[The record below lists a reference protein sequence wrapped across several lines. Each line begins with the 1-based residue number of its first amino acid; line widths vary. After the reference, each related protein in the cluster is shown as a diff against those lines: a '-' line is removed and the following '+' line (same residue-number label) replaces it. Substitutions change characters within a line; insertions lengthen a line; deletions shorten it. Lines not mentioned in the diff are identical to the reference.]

1 MPEITNNFTRGRM
14 NQDLDK
20 KLIPKGEYISATNA
34 QIGGS
39 SNFSGDGVLAAVK
52 GNEIIAANVPTDSVC
67 IGSIS
72 DEAKNK
78 LYWFTTQSGI
88 SNDPDCIFEYD
99 QEQNVTTVVFRDV
112 NMNVLKFPNDFITGI
127 NIIDDFLF
135 WTDGHG
141 EPKKISISRSIQG
154 TPQNGGHTQLF
165 VNNISLGDILEEHIT
180 VIKKKP
186 QEPPTIRVTSSIED
200 VTLTDDNG
208 NITTVNKS
216 INPIFE
222 KIFPRF
228 AVRYKYVDGEYS
240 AIGPFSDVVFK
251 PKFFENRNA
260 DSSYSF
266 KEPYHLSMVNCISAV
281 ELANFVPS
289 NIPLDVV
296 QVDLLYMQENS
307 SVVYSIDSVKK
318 IDDEW
323 SLDGIAQGGG
333 NINYPNVFDY
343 SVSSSSS
350 RVLAK
355 GKYEVRTENIYAAL
369 PDNQLLRN
377 YDNVPRIAQAQEIT
391 GNRIVYANYTQNY
404 DIKDINYNEYT
415 PKLSST
421 YGLRYNAF
429 ETFLEGGLK
438 SVKSQRD
445 YQVGVVFGD
454 EYGRETPVF
463 TSDQSFVTIPW
474 QGSYGL
480 NASQS
485 LLLESSVINGAPN
498 WAKYFKFFVKNTAG
512 EYYNLVMDKAYD
524 PPTQTDFENE
534 DDHIWISFAS
544 TDRNK
549 ITIDDYIILKK
560 VFDAGNTSSTGQVGV
575 ENRFKILDIQNNV
588 PDSISYK
595 YYNLGIAKQG
605 IDATTSAAD
614 SFTNQNNSFNNG
626 VPLFS
631 EDNNKPDIALTDTII
646 MDRSCW
652 AGDHILSPLTGN
664 DGDITAQD
672 FSDNTKGLYISW
684 SASDHPGGTKNS
696 RRYRIVSMDG
706 SGGQYKMKLAEPI
719 SDDDSLIARPTTQQT
734 VITSGSGLIMNPT
747 LQVKVERK
755 ERRNYENFSGKFFVK
770 IHGDNLIREKIFDF
784 LAGGVPDDYIVGSFN
799 LFRWADGDG
808 TNSGD
813 DATQGVVNPSAANG
827 SDTQFDNN
835 TTASH
840 LPSEITTSGSSISN
854 TVEDWEELI
863 DSCFIID
870 VAGVPTSFAGG
881 FIVDEMYLAGSNPH
895 NDSYAKHAGQ
905 GWHGADHLYPEQVW
919 RPVAVRGS
927 TGSGVNGFPDFGPAY
942 EGQGTQSTS
951 INIGNIYGAS
961 EGYAGTKVISTNDT
975 TSIVNLNSAPT
986 ANTGNLDGHWNAM
999 EGAIKT
1005 DNEHTTAAGSRRWL
1019 DGGQDGLN
1027 TTDLDNTYGT
1037 VNNKNVVHISFVAP
1051 GRDLHNGD
1059 GLTTGIIPSHYYFR
1073 GSGTSPTYNDV
1084 LSVRMQGIWGGGWF
1098 SSGSKFGTS
1107 SEGFVCFEGNW
1118 GPTNTHGYN
1127 FGSSYTSEQAGWF
1140 QTPAPGQCGV
1150 NNNQGYN
1157 LAFQQDHEDQW
1168 KPNKTTDNALNAIAE
1183 DFLNTMVPGARFRFK
1198 DDPDAEVY
1206 TILSRKEKHLYNHTP
1221 WRQRWVYN
1229 GSNFVPG
1236 GDSVEEAAIAWANTT
1251 TDPSSVGYWRYSG
1264 TQSTFIGE
1272 WYYGGKVTFPD
1283 NFAKASTSGA
1293 AWDTLAQRIVDFG
1306 KANNRRTCYIFEF
1319 DKDIRTVPTGNT
1331 FNAYSTDGFD
1341 VNDFLNVE
1349 IISDNPQVITG
1360 EINENPAIWETEPS
1374 QNDELNIYHEVS
1386 GNIPL
1391 RITADNFELLAPT
1404 GCRVEFPNLAAADP
1418 GFSLYINHHSIA
1430 GVAGLFTVRDIQN
1443 DAADGGFNY
1452 LTGADY
1458 ADQEVRFY
1466 RDNGSYTTAII
1477 DGTYPDPGPG
1487 PAGYRSQ
1494 FKIKLDIDP
1503 SKKFGLSYYNT
1514 FAFGD
1519 GVESSRVRAGFNEM
1533 KFTNGPKASAT
1544 LEEPYE
1550 TEVRKNGLIYSG
1562 IYNSTSGVNNL
1573 NQFISAEKITKDI
1586 NPTYGGITKLFSRK
1600 TDLITL
1606 CEDRILKI
1614 LANKDA
1620 VFNADGNPQLVASAN
1635 VLGQAVP
1642 FAGDYGCQHAE
1653 SVDVDNYRLYFA
1665 DKQRRSVLRL
1675 SMDGL
1680 TPISD
1685 AGMRTWFKENLT
1697 GSFIL
1702 GTYDNDE
1709 EEYNLTIGNSDLV
1722 LTNENIVNNSY
1733 FDEGDSFYEVSTLGD
1748 IAVDGVAPSGN
1759 DLTYDDPSVI
1769 EEVPNLNPDVIIIN
1783 WPEIPAGS
1791 INSGALQ
1798 GIDQQFA
1805 PAEYGTP
1812 GINSS
1817 SGRIFQA
1824 YATNSDPLKFSH
1836 IHASEPSGSMNVNL
1850 PVIGSNSSHGH
1861 PFDTGGMGWPLSKLE
1876 RYRDGVV
1883 QQGGGGVPGFPVP
1896 TYDGISGNSFSAW
1909 NYVPAYDG
1917 HGIYFD
1923 WGDIY
1928 SFANAVGG
1936 LGIASSLNQ
1945 QGKEGIVFYN
1955 GDPTNANSLGVLEVR
1970 APGTY
1975 QYSGS
1980 SHPFEDKYYVHQNVR
1995 NWVNENDPNST
2006 PYNANAVDYSN
2017 VASNTIFAGEE
2028 IYVYCVLEYAD
2039 GYPSFGQGG
2048 FSSPVQPS
2056 DYQEP
2061 DISIHLYDGTT
2072 ELNNDFVIEPANRL
2086 CENIAYPGISANF
2099 SPLSTDIEDF
2109 GQISSLPVVTN
2120 GMNYASFGFD
2130 PNVTESTYK
2139 KLIAFQIKF
2148 GGDNVTAGEYTEIF
2162 NQGYLDEEK
2171 IVVND
2176 LQVGIKVDGTS
2187 IASFNANFSAKN
2199 AVMLNKL
2206 SIGKLFRLKTPSIPA
2221 FNNQT
2226 GTGIPFPA
2234 TTIPAWTQ
2242 VAPLNLNPYNYSFN
2256 NINYSGA
2263 GGQTNNWTL
2272 TNQGVNGGYGS
2283 HATWNQVGFN
2293 PYANHVDTYGIFNYP
2308 ETITGQDNNGNAVT
2322 IYAGE
2327 SNGTI
2332 DPSSY
2337 PNLSNSGNP
2346 SVYSNNGGPTPT
2358 YEVFSNTVA
2367 TRVDV
2372 GSLTNS
2378 APYTFDTGVMKYS
2391 LTTSLLPNRWYYVRA
2406 EVNNGAQIPATDTH
2420 YTYIVLED
2428 VVDPTNLNWG
2438 AQQDNGR
2445 RSHAQANPSYPDFH
2459 FGTITKGNTAHANGS
2474 ISLYPCSYVSN
2485 PTNSIQQYAAI
2496 FKFNGSNPNELT
2508 FKVGANGSSVPNFS
2522 IEHIQIRDITSY
2534 NNTNGEAASWSSDA
2548 PSYIPSFAGIPGFMD
2563 FLLFNNNTAHTN
2575 WPFETYHHNNKL
2587 CFRNAV
2593 SAGYDHWYQEF
2604 DSANNSNLAPDAPS
2618 LGGYKLSFR
2627 VHPEPLTNTISGELV
2642 ARVANKVDDY
2652 APGECAGVRL
2662 VGITQP
2668 GDYEIYF
2675 NFDDGS
2681 SFPPY
2686 ATLNGVQLPSADV
2699 DVFHDLSPLWTS
2711 GVITQNSI
2719 SFRAAAANFTGAIDK
2734 IELEDQTVSF
2744 GGGTANSWSLVNNIF
2759 NSALTPYITWDN
2771 VQENIQ
2777 LNNLPFP
2784 VQSWTDINGVVQNPN
2799 GYSYQIE
2806 QNLGHIN
2813 FNNSS
2818 LYRFSANIFLQAF
2831 DPATGN
2837 QIVFSENDV
2846 YPEILI
2852 YYYNTDGEGFEVG
2865 SLNNHNVSYSNN
2877 PNISWYLPTGQT
2889 NYNNSGT
2896 GNAGPMV
2903 ASNGQTI
2910 QFDIDGEYMN
2920 PGGGF
2925 YQNVYFGAAGMNLQQ
2940 GLGLG
2945 LSNAPYGALQLGAGT
2960 PAPYL
2965 QNTLVIVINGIE
2977 GSPVEQYEING
2988 YIDNVEFIE
2997 LGEFDESEFT
3007 TISYKEQQKGWVS
3020 FKTFYPENGLSLGS
3034 KYYTFKN
3041 ANLYEHHKTNQWCVF
3056 YGTGTTVGPDSVSVK
3071 FVLNDSVNICKEFHS
3086 LNFKGSLGRNNFFQ
3100 GNSEIDLDG
3109 DQIADLDY
3117 ANFLEHNDHFN
3128 AGPQAGWSAE
3138 SIVTDLEEGTS
3149 ISFVK
3154 KENKWFSDIR
3164 GRIVIQSGSNDFS
3177 IGDFDLVSPNQ
3188 YNITGDIN
3196 NTFGIGVIEAVE
3208 LSTAPMDP
3216 NVDTFDEEVEEND
3229 ALENIPLPQQNIPQQ
3244 NVPQQSPPPTTPPPT
3259 SPGPSGGSGSSGGG
3273 Y

>member
-39 SNFSGDGVLAAVK
+39 SDFSGDGVLAAIK

-78 LYWFTTQSGI
+78 LYWFTTQSGL

-154 TPQNGGHTQLF
+154 TPQAGGHTQLF

-186 QEPPTIRVTSSIED
+186 EEPPTIRVTSSIED

-208 NITTVNKS
+208 NATTVNKS

-266 KEPYHLSMVNCISAV
+266 KEPYHLSMVNCISAI

-318 IDDEW
+318 TDGEW
-323 SLDGIAQGGG
+323 SLDGVAQGGG
-333 NINYPNVFDY
+333 DANYPNVFDY
-343 SVSSSSS
+343 SGATATLGNSHV
-350 RVLAK
+350 RAT
-355 GKYEVRTENIYAAL
+355 GRYEIRTENIYAAL

-605 IDATTSAAD
+605 VDANTGDAD
-614 SFTNQNNSFNNG
+614 SFTNQNNSFNSG
-626 VPLFS
+626 VQLFFD
-631 EDNNKPDIALTDTII
+631 DNNKPDIALTDTII
-646 MDRSCW
+646 MDRGTW
-652 AGDHILSPLTGN
+652 AGNHILSPLTGN

-684 SASDHPGGTKNS
+684 SASDHPGGIKNS
-696 RRYRIVSMDG
+696 RRYKIVSMDG
-706 SGGQYKMKLAEPI
+706 SGNQYKMKLAEPI

-734 VITSGSGLIMNPT
+734 VLTSGNGLIMNPT

-770 IHGDNLIREKIFDF
+770 IHGDNLVREKIFDF
-784 LAGGVPDDYIVGSFN
+784 LAGGEPDDYIIGSFN

-813 DATQGVVNPSAANG
+813 DATQEVVNPSQA

-854 TVEDWEELI
+854 TEQDWQELI
-863 DSCFIID
+863 DTCFIID
-870 VAGVPTSFAGG
+870 ISGVSTSVPGG

-927 TGSGVNGFPDFGPAY
+927 TGTGVNGFPDFGPAY

-951 INIGNIYGAS
+951 VNIGSIYGAS

-975 TSIVNLNSAPT
+975 TSIANLNNAP
-986 ANTGNLDGHWNAM
+986 AVNPGNLAAHWNAM
-999 EGAIKT
+999 EGAIQT
-1005 DNEHTTAAGSRRWL
+1005 DNEHTLASGSRRWL
-1019 DGGQDGLN
+1019 DGEQDGLN
-1027 TTDLDNTYGT
+1027 TTNLDNTYGT

-1051 GRDLHNGD
+1051 GKDLHNGE
-1059 GLTTGIIPSHYYFR
+1059 GLTTGNIPNNYYFR

-1127 FGSSYTSEQAGWF
+1127 FGSQYDNEQAGWF

-1157 LAFQQDHEDQW
+1157 QAFIQDHEDQW
-1168 KPNKTTDNALNAIAE
+1168 KPNKTTDNTLNAIAE

-1221 WRQRWVYN
+1221 WRQRWIYDGN
-1229 GSNFVPG
+1229 NFVPG

-1264 TQSTFIGE
+1264 TTSSFVGE
-1272 WYYGGKVTFPD
+1272 WYYGGKVRFPD
-1283 NFAKASTSGA
+1283 NFAKASTNST

-1306 KANNRRTCYIFEF
+1306 KANNRRTCYVFEF
-1319 DKDIRTVPTGNT
+1319 DKDIRTVPTSNT

-1360 EINENPAIWETEPS
+1360 EINEKPAIWETEPS
-1374 QNDELNIYHEVS
+1374 QNNELNIYHEVS

-1404 GCRVEFPNLAAADP
+1404 GCRVEFPNLATADP
-1418 GFSLYINHHSIA
+1418 GFSLYVLRSFA
-1430 GVAGLFTVRDIQN
+1430 LSPGVFNVRDIQG
-1443 DAADGGFNY
+1443 DAANNGFNY

-1466 RDNGSYTTAII
+1466 RDDGSYTTAII
-1477 DGTYPDPGPG
+1477 DGTYPDPAPLGPQ
-1487 PAGYRSQ
+1487 GYRSQ

-1514 FAFGD
+1514 FSFGD

-1709 EEYNLTIGNSDLV
+1709 EEYNLTIGDSELV

-1748 IAVDGVAPSGN
+1748 IVVDGFAPSGN
-1759 DLTYDDPSVI
+1759 DLLYAAPSVI
-1769 EEVPNLNPDVIIIN
+1769 EEVPNLNPDVIVIN

-1791 INSGALQ
+1791 INGGQ
-1798 GIDQQFA
+1798 ITGIDQAFA
-1805 PAEYGTP
+1805 PAVYQDGDPTGYGSLDSIYTA
-1812 GINSS
+1812 
-1817 SGRIFQA
+1817 F
-1824 YATNSDPLKFSH
+1824 YANSDPYNFNQTYNSDP
-1836 IHASEPSGSMNVNL
+1836 IGGYGITNYGVNSGITSMGH
-1850 PVIGSNSSHGH
+1850 PFKSGGHGH
-1861 PFDTGGMGWPLSKLE
+1861 PLSRLKRYVDGGFFSVKNQLGNTQMFDD
-1876 RYRDGVV
+1876 Y
-1883 QQGGGGVPGFPVP
+1883 
-1896 TYDGISGNSFSAW
+1896 SGSSVSAW
-1909 NYVPAYDG
+1909 QAGAQHP
-1917 HGIYFD
+1917 GIYYD
-1923 WGDIY
+1923 WGDITSTTY
-1928 SFANAVGG
+1928 PGDIIGTNGP
-1936 LGIASSLNQ
+1936 
-1945 QGKEGIVFYN
+1945 EGIVLY
-1955 GDPTNANSLGVLEVR
+1955 GSWCHGSAGGHACEVR
-1970 APGTY
+1970 FPGNYQNTGSTY
-1975 QYSGS
+1975 QFQSGYSI
-1980 SHPFEDKYYVHQNVR
+1980 PLDVK
-1995 NWVNENDPNST
+1995 NWFSYTNPNSI
-2006 PYNANAVDYSN
+2006 PYNANGLNYAN
-2017 VASNTIFAGEE
+2017 VKANTIFAGEE
-2028 IYVYCVLEYAD
+2028 IEVTVQLEYARGAGSGGGPNT
-2039 GYPSFGQGG
+2039 GYNSNFDNPFYYNSNNLPVEPDVSFVFYDNTTQLASNTIVDPANYPHQSTITSDFNNPAVNSSATYFTENLGQQGG
-2048 FSSPVQPS
+2048 NP
-2056 DYQEP
+2056 
-2061 DISIHLYDGTT
+2061 IL
-2072 ELNNDFVIEPANRL
+2072 
-2086 CENIAYPGISANF
+2086 
-2099 SPLSTDIEDF
+2099 
-2109 GQISSLPVVTN
+2109 TN
-2120 GMNYASFGFD
+2120 GMENGAAVQAEPNNINTEEYRYLKTFRFQVKFAGGSMTASDYIELSNTG
-2130 PNVTESTYK
+2130 V
-2139 KLIAFQIKF
+2139 L
-2148 GGDNVTAGEYTEIF
+2148 
-2162 NQGYLDEEK
+2162 EEEQ

-2176 LQVGIKVDGTS
+2176 LQMGVKVGGNTG
-2187 IASFNANFSAKN
+2187 NGAKN
-2199 AVMLNKL
+2199 SVIIKGVAMKKVFKL
-2206 SIGKLFRLKTPSIPA
+2206 ETPSVPT
-2221 FNNQT
+2221 FNNQV
-2226 GTGIPFPA
+2226 GTGVLFPA

-2242 VAPLNLNPYNYSFN
+2242 VAPKDLSTSNYSFN
-2256 NINYSGA
+2256 NINYAGA
-2263 GGQTNNWTL
+2263 GPNSNWRLDPNPNYGQYAYWST
-2272 TNQGVNGGYGS
+2272 
-2283 HATWNQVGFN
+2283 AGFN
-2293 PYANHVDTYGIFNYP
+2293 PYANHVDTYGNFNYP
-2308 ETITGQDNNGNAVT
+2308 EAINGTDDQGNAVT
-2322 IYAGE
+2322 IYAGD
-2327 SNGTI
+2327 SNGVT
-2332 DPSSY
+2332 DPTTF
-2337 PNLSNSGNP
+2337 PNLPTTGNP
-2346 SVYSNNGGPTPT
+2346 SAYSNNGGPTPT
-2358 YEVFSNTVA
+2358 YGINPTSVTA
-2367 TRVDV
+2367 KVDV
-2372 GSLTNS
+2372 GSLTNA
-2378 APYTFDTGVMKYS
+2378 APYNYNTGLMTYNMQ
-2391 LTTSLLPNRWYYVRA
+2391 TPFQAGDWYYVRA
-2406 EVNNGAQIPATDTH
+2406 EVNNSAQIPAGDNH
-2420 YTYIVLED
+2420 YTFIVLED

-2438 AQQDNGR
+2438 ILQDQGR
-2445 RSHAQANPSYPDFH
+2445 RSHASANPSYPDWH
-2459 FGTITKGNTAHANGS
+2459 FGTITKGNLAHADGS

-2496 FKFNGSNPNELT
+2496 FQFNGSNPNELK
-2508 FKVGANGSSVPNFS
+2508 FRVGINGASIPNFN
-2522 IEHIQIRDITSY
+2522 IEYIQIRNITNYS
-2534 NNTNGEAASWSSDA
+2534 NSGGDATSWSSDA
-2548 PSYIPSFAGIPGFMD
+2548 PSYVPDFTGIPGYMD
-2563 FLLFNNNTAHTN
+2563 FLLFNSDPAVVT
-2575 WPFETYHHNNKL
+2575 WPFETYHHGGKL
-2587 CFRNAV
+2587 CFRNAG
-2593 SAGYDHWYQEF
+2593 SNGYDHWYQEF
-2604 DSANNSNLAPDAPS
+2604 DSANNSNLAPDVPS
-2618 LGGYKLSFR
+2618 LQGYKLSFR
-2627 VHPEPLTNTISGELV
+2627 VHPEPLTGTISGELV
-2642 ARVANKVDDY
+2642 ARVANKVDDWDV
-2652 APGECAGVRL
+2652 GECAGVRL
-2662 VGITQP
+2662 VGITQT

-2681 SFPPY
+2681 SFAPY
-2686 ATLNGVQLPSADV
+2686 ATRNGVAISGV
-2699 DVFHDLSPLWTS
+2699 DMFHDLGANWYQ

-2719 SFRAAAANFTGAIDK
+2719 SFRGSSSPFTGSVDQIV
-2734 IELEDQTVSF
+2734 LEDQTVSF
-2744 GGGTANSWSLVNNIF
+2744 SGGTANSWSLVNNIF

-2784 VQSWTDINGVVQNPN
+2784 VQSWIDINGVVQNPN

-2806 QNLGHIN
+2806 QNIGHIS

-2818 LYRFSANIFLQAF
+2818 LYRFSATINLQAIN
-2831 DPATGN
+2831 PATGA
-2837 QIVFSENDV
+2837 QISFSENDI

-2852 YYYNTDGEGFEVG
+2852 YYYNTNGEGFEVY
-2865 SLNNHNVSYSNN
+2865 SYNNHNVNYGNN

-2889 NYNNSGT
+2889 NYNNTGSG
-2896 GNAGPMV
+2896 NVNPV
-2903 ASNGQTI
+2903 ASNGQKI
-2910 QFDIDGEYMN
+2910 QFDVDGEHMN
-2920 PGGGF
+2920 QG
-2925 YQNVYFGAAGMNLQQ
+2925 VYFGAFNMNLQQ

-2945 LSNAPYGALQLGAGT
+2945 LSNTPQGASQLAAGT
-2960 PAPYL
+2960 PGPYL

-2988 YIDNVEFIE
+2988 FIDDVEFIE

-3041 ANLYEHHKTNQWCVF
+3041 ANLYEHHKTDNWNVF
-3056 YGTGTTVGPDSVSVK
+3056 YGSGSTSGPNTTSVK

-3086 LNFKGSLGRNNFFQ
+3086 LNFKGSHGRSNFFVQ
-3100 GNSEIDLDG
+3100 NNEFDTDG
-3109 DQIADLDY
+3109 DNIADLDY
-3117 ANFLEHNDHFN
+3117 ANFLESNDHFN
-3128 AGPQAGWSAE
+3128 QQARLGWSAE

-3149 ISFVK
+3149 LSFVK

-3164 GRIVIQSGSNDFS
+3164 GRVLAGGGVNVDNIGV
-3177 IGDFDLVSPNQ
+3177 GDFDLPNPSMVGVFGQ
-3188 YNITGDIN
+3188 LTGDIN
-3196 NTFGIGVIEAVE
+3196 NTFGIGIIESVE
-3208 LSTAPMDP
+3208 QSTAPMDP
-3216 NVDTFDEEVEEND
+3216 NADDFDFGAIEVPAN
-3229 ALENIPLPQQNIPQQ
+3229 LPIQPQVQ
-3244 NVPQQSPPPTTPPPT
+3244 PQASPVIQPQSPPPPPPSSP
-3259 SPGPSGGSGSSGGG
+3259 SPGPSSGSGSSGGG

>member
-1 MPEITNNFTRGRM
+1 M

-39 SNFSGDGVLAAVK
+39 SDFSGDGVLAAIK
-52 GNEIIAANVPTDSVC
+52 GNQIIAAGVPTNSVC

-154 TPQNGGHTQLF
+154 TPQAGGHTQLF

-186 QEPPTIRVTSSIED
+186 EEPPTIRVTSSIED

-208 NITTVNKS
+208 NITIVNKS

-251 PKFFENRNA
+251 PKFFENRDA

-266 KEPYHLSMVNCISAV
+266 KEPYHLSMVNCISAI

-318 IDDEW
+318 TDDEW
-323 SLDGIAQGGG
+323 SLDGVAQGGG
-333 NINYPNVFDY
+333 NANYPNIFDY
-343 SVSSSSS
+343 SGSAPTLGNSHV
-350 RVLAK
+350 RAT
-355 GKYEVRTENIYAAL
+355 GRYEIRTENIYAAL

-549 ITIDDYIILKK
+549 VTIDDYIILKK
-560 VFDAGNTSSTGQVGV
+560 VFDAGNTSSTAQVGV

-595 YYNLGIAKQG
+595 YYNLGIASQQPNG
-605 IDATTSAAD
+605 NSTPTANQLD
-614 SFTNQNNSFNNG
+614 SFTNDLNSFNTSG
-626 VPLFS
+626 FALFPN
-631 EDNNKPDIALTDTII
+631 DNNKPDIASNDTII
-646 MDRSCW
+646 ISRPTW
-652 AGDHILSPLTGN
+652 AGDHLLQPLTGQSEN
-664 DGDITAQD
+664 ITAQD

-696 RRYRIVSMDG
+696 RRYKITSIDG
-706 SGGQYKMKLAEPI
+706 SDDRYKIKLAEPI
-719 SDDDSLIARPTTQQT
+719 SDDDTLIARPPTQQT
-734 VITSGSGLIMNPT
+734 VITAGLGSGTLMNET

-770 IHGDNLIREKIFDF
+770 IHGDNLVREKIFDF
-784 LAGGVPDDYIVGSFN
+784 LVGGVPDDYIIGSFN

-808 TNSGD
+808 TNNGD
-813 DATQGVVNPSAANG
+813 DATAEVVNPSQA
-827 SDTQFDNN
+827 SDTQFNN
-835 TTASH
+835 TTTTGQD
-840 LPSEITTSGSSISN
+840 PSDITTSGSSISN
-854 TVEDWEELI
+854 TIEDWEELI

-905 GWHGADHLYPEQVW
+905 GWHGADHIYPEQVW
-919 RPVAVRGS
+919 RPVAVK
-927 TGSGVNGFPDFGPAY
+927 GSGGNIYNGWPDFGPAY
-942 EGQGTQSTS
+942 VGQGQTS
-951 INIGNIYGAS
+951 PQLGGSSYEVSSIYGAS
-961 EGYAGTKVISTNDT
+961 EGYVGTEVIGTLGT
-975 TSIVNLNSAPT
+975 TSIANENSPPA
-986 ANTGNLDGHWNAM
+986 ANTGNLAAHWNAM

-1005 DNEHTTAAGSRRWL
+1005 DADHTLAFGSRRWL

-1059 GLTTGIIPSHYYFR
+1059 GLTTGSVPQYYYFR
-1073 GSGTSPTYNDV
+1073 GSGTFPDYNDV

-1098 SSGSKFGTS
+1098 SDGNMLGSSLEQFI
-1107 SEGFVCFEGNW
+1107 CFEGNW
-1118 GPTNTHGYN
+1118 GPLNTHNGN
-1127 FGSSYTSEQAGWF
+1127 GTFFSGGSSNMAGWY

-1157 LAFQQDHEDQW
+1157 QAFIQDHEDQW

-1221 WRQRWVYN
+1221 WRKRWVYDGN
-1229 GSNFVPG
+1229 NFVAG
-1236 GDSVEEAAIAWANTT
+1236 GDSVEEAALDWAHATGDGGGMFTGNQFDHSDQTSF
-1251 TDPSSVGYWRYSG
+1251 PSDFGY
-1264 TQSTFIGE
+1264 GE
-1272 WYYGGKVTFPD
+1272 
-1283 NFAKASTSGA
+1283 TSSIPGSE
-1293 AWDTLAQRIVDFG
+1293 WDILARRIVDFG
-1306 KANNRRTCYIFEF
+1306 RANNRRTCYIFEF
-1319 DKDIRTVPTGNT
+1319 DKDIRVGNQANT
-1331 FNAYSTDGFD
+1331 FNAYSTSGFD
-1341 VNDFLNVE
+1341 VNDFLNIE

-1418 GFSLYINHHSIA
+1418 GFSLYVLKSFVNTP
-1430 GVAGLFTVRDIQN
+1430 GVFNVRDIQG
-1443 DAADGGFNY
+1443 DAASNGFNY

-1458 ADQEVRFY
+1458 ANQEVRFY
-1466 RDNGSYTTAII
+1466 RDDGSYTTAII
-1477 DGTYPDPGPG
+1477 DGTYPDPPPLGPQ
-1487 PAGYRSQ
+1487 GYRTQ

-1514 FAFGD
+1514 FSFGD

-1709 EEYNLTIGNSDLV
+1709 EEYNLTIGNSELV
-1722 LTNENIVNNSY
+1722 LTNQNMVNNSY
-1733 FDEGDSFYEVSTLGD
+1733 FDEGDSFYQIITLGD
-1748 IAVDGVAPSGN
+1748 IVEDGFAPSGN
-1759 DLTYDDPSVI
+1759 DLSYDDPLVI
-1769 EEVPNLNPDVIIIN
+1769 EEVPNLNPNVIVIN
-1783 WPEIPAGS
+1783 WPEIPQGS
-1791 INSGALQ
+1791 INSGTLQ

-1812 GINSS
+1812 GVNSS
-1817 SGRIFQA
+1817 FGRIFQA

-1836 IHASEPSGSMNVNL
+1836 AHPSDPSGSMNVNL
-1850 PVIGSNSSHGH
+1850 PVISSNTSYGH
-1861 PFDTGGMGWPLSKLE
+1861 PFKNGGIGWPLSKLK
-1876 RYRDGVV
+1876 RYRDGVEQV
-1883 QQGGGGVPGFPVP
+1883 GGGSVPGLPVP
-1896 TYDGISGNSFSAW
+1896 VQTGGSSGNSSSNW
-1909 NYVPAYDG
+1909 NYVPEYDG
-1917 HGIYFD
+1917 HGIFLD
-1923 WGDIY
+1923 WGDV
-1928 SFANAVGG
+1928 VGSG
-1936 LGIASSLNQ
+1936 APVPPGD
-1945 QGKEGIVFYN
+1945 GKEGITFYN
-1955 GDPTNANSLGVLEVR
+1955 GDPDIGGVLEVR

-1975 QYSGS
+1975 QYPGS
-1980 SHPFEDKYYVHQNVR
+1980 TQEFENKYYVHQNVL
-1995 NWVNENDPNST
+1995 NWVNENDPNSM

-2017 VASNTIFAGEE
+2017 IASNTIFAGEE
-2028 IYVYCVLEYAD
+2028 IYVYCELEYAD
-2039 GYPSFGQGG
+2039 GYTSFGLGG
-2048 FSSPVQPS
+2048 FGSFPVLPS
-2056 DYQEP
+2056 QMLEP
-2061 DISIHLYDGTT
+2061 DISIHLYDGST
-2072 ELNNDFVIEPANRL
+2072 ELNNNFVITPAQRP
-2086 CENIAYPGISANF
+2086 CENIAYPGISSLY

-2120 GMNYASFGFD
+2120 GMDYASFYGSSTI
-2130 PNVTESTYK
+2130 NESTYK
-2139 KLIAFQIKF
+2139 KMIAFQIKF
-2148 GGDNVTAGEYTEIF
+2148 KGDTLAAGDITQIL
-2162 NQGYLDEEK
+2162 NQGFLDEEK

-2176 LQVGIKVDGTS
+2176 LQVGIKVDGT
-2187 IASFNANFSAKN
+2187 NLNQSAGALN
-2199 AVMLNKL
+2199 GVMLNKL
-2206 SIGKLFRLKTPSIPA
+2206 SIGKLFRLIKPSIPV
-2221 FNNQT
+2221 FNNQI
-2226 GTGIPFPA
+2226 GTGVPFPA

-2242 VAPLNLNPYNYSFN
+2242 VAPEDLSTSNYSFN
-2256 NINYSGA
+2256 NINYAGA
-2263 GGQTNNWTL
+2263 GPNSNWRLDPNPNYGQYAYWST
-2272 TNQGVNGGYGS
+2272 
-2283 HATWNQVGFN
+2283 VGFN
-2293 PYANHVDTYGIFNYP
+2293 PYANHVDTYGNFNYP
-2308 ETITGQDNNGNAVT
+2308 EAINGTDNQGNAVT
-2322 IYAGE
+2322 IYAGD
-2327 SNGTI
+2327 SNGVT
-2332 DPSSY
+2332 DPTSF
-2337 PNLSNSGNP
+2337 PNLPTTGNP

-2358 YEVFSNTVA
+2358 YGINPTSVTA
-2367 TRVDV
+2367 KVDV
-2372 GSLTNS
+2372 GSLTNA
-2378 APYTFDTGVMKYS
+2378 APYNFNTGLMTYNMQ
-2391 LTTSLLPNRWYYVRA
+2391 TPFQAGDWYYVRA
-2406 EVNNGAQIPATDTH
+2406 EVNNSAQIPAGDNH
-2420 YTYIVLED
+2420 YTFIVLED

-2438 AQQDNGR
+2438 FQQDQGR
-2445 RSHAQANPSYPDFH
+2445 RSHASANPSYPDWH
-2459 FGTITKGNTAHANGS
+2459 FGTITNGNAAHADGS
-2474 ISLYPCSYVSN
+2474 ISLFPCSYVSN

-2496 FKFNGSNPNELT
+2496 FQFNGSNPNQLK
-2508 FKVGANGSSVPNFS
+2508 FRVGINGGSIPNFS
-2522 IEHIQIRDITSY
+2522 IEYIQIRNITNY
-2534 NNTNGEAASWSSDA
+2534 TNSGGDAANWSSDA
-2548 PSYIPSFAGIPGFMD
+2548 PSYVPDFTGIPGYMD
-2563 FLLFNNNTAHTN
+2563 FLLFNSDPAVIT
-2575 WPFETYHHNNKL
+2575 WPFETYHRDDKL
-2587 CFRNAV
+2587 CFRNAGQN
-2593 SAGYDHWYQEF
+2593 GYDHWYQEF
-2604 DSANNSNLAPDAPS
+2604 NSANNTNLAPDVPS
-2618 LGGYKLSFR
+2618 LQGYKLSFR
-2627 VHPEPLTNTISGELV
+2627 VHPDPISGTISGELV
-2642 ARVANKVDDY
+2642 ARVANKVNDF

-2662 VGITQP
+2662 TGITQA

-2681 SFPPY
+2681 SFAPY
-2686 ATLNGVQLPSADV
+2686 ATRNGNPIPSADV
-2699 DVFHDLSPLWTS
+2699 QMFHDLGANWYQ

-2719 SFRAAAANFTGAIDK
+2719 SFRGSSSPFTGAVDR
-2734 IELEDQTVSF
+2734 IELEDQTVGF
-2744 GGGTANSWSLVNNIF
+2744 AGGTANSWSLVNNIF
-2759 NSALTPYITWDN
+2759 DFNLAPHVIWDN
-2771 VQENIQ
+2771 INENIQ
-2777 LNNLPFP
+2777 LNSLQFP
-2784 VQSWTDINGVVQNPN
+2784 VQPWTDFNGVVQNPN

-2818 LYRFSANIFLQAF
+2818 LYKFSATIFLEAF
-2831 DPATGN
+2831 DTN
-2837 QIVFSENDV
+2837 QNSQIVFDENDV

-2852 YYYNTDGEGFEVG
+2852 YYYNTNGKGFEVH
-2865 SLNNHNVSYSNN
+2865 SYNNHNVSYNN
-2877 PNISWYLPTGQT
+2877 TPNISWYLPTGQT

-2896 GNAGPMV
+2896 GTVNPT
-2903 ASNGQTI
+2903 ASNGLTI
-2910 QFDIDGEYMN
+2910 QFDIDGEHMN
-2920 PGGGF
+2920 QG
-2925 YQNVYFGAAGMNLQQ
+2925 VYFGSFNMNLQQ

-2945 LSNAPYGALQLGAGT
+2945 LSNVPQGASQLNAGT
-2960 PAPYL
+2960 PGPYL
-2965 QNTLVIVINGIE
+2965 QNTLVIVINGVE
-2977 GSPVEQYEING
+2977 GSPTQQYKMEG
-2988 YIDNVEFIE
+2988 YIDNVQFVEI
-2997 LGEFDESEFT
+2997 GEFDEDEFT

-3041 ANLYEHHKTNQWCVF
+3041 ANLYEHHKTDNWNVF
-3056 YGTGTTVGPDSVSVK
+3056 YGSGSTSGPDTTSVK

-3086 LNFKGSLGRNNFFQ
+3086 LNFKGSQGRNNFFQ
-3100 GNSEIDLDG
+3100 QNVELDTDG
-3109 DQIADLDY
+3109 DGIADLDY
-3117 ANFLEHNDHFN
+3117 ANFLESNDHFN
-3128 AGPQAGWSAE
+3128 RSPRQGWSAE
-3138 SIVTDLEEGTS
+3138 SIVTDLEEGVS

-3154 KENKWFSDIR
+3154 KENKFFSDIR
-3164 GRIVIQSGSNDFS
+3164 GRIVVNGSNDVS
-3177 IGDFDLVSPNQ
+3177 ISDFDLPNTGYLDGQ
-3188 YNITGDIN
+3188 YTNDIN
-3196 NTFGIGVIEAVE
+3196 NTFGIGIIEAVE
-3208 LSTAPMDP
+3208 QSVAPMDP
-3216 NVDTFDEEVEEND
+3216 NAPDFDFGAIE
-3229 ALENIPLPQQNIPQQ
+3229 APASLPIQPQAQ
-3244 NVPQQSPPPTTPPPT
+3244 PQTLPITQPQSPPPPPPPSP
-3259 SPGPSGGSGSSGGG
+3259 SPGPSSGSGSSGGG

>member
-1 MPEITNNFTRGRM
+1 MPEITNNFTQGRM

-20 KLIPKGEYISATNA
+20 RLIPKGEYISATNA

-52 GNEIIAANVPTDSVC
+52 GNEIIAANVPTNSVC

-78 LYWFTTQSGI
+78 LYWFTTQSGV

-99 QEQNVTTVVFRDV
+99 QEQDTTTVVFRDV

-154 TPQNGGHTQLF
+154 TPQAGGHTQLF

-186 QEPPTIRVTSSIED
+186 EEPPTIRVTSSIED
-200 VTLTDDNG
+200 INLTDENG

-216 INPIFE
+216 INPVFE

-260 DSSYSF
+260 DTSYSF
-266 KEPYHLSMVNCISAV
+266 KEPYHLAMVNCISTI

-307 SVVYSIDSVKK
+307 SVVYSIDSVRK
-318 IDDEW
+318 IDAEW

-333 NINYPNVFDY
+333 DINYLNVFDY
-343 SVSSSSS
+343 SVASGNS

-355 GKYEVRTENIYAAL
+355 GRYEVRTENIYAAL

-377 YDNVPRIAQAQEIT
+377 YDNVPRVAQAQEIT

-404 DIKDINYNEYT
+404 DIKDVNYNDYT

-421 YGLRYNAF
+421 YNLRYNAF

-438 SVKSQRD
+438 SVKSQRE

-463 TSDQSFVTIPW
+463 TSDQSFVAIPW
-474 QGSYGL
+474 QGDYGL

-485 LLLESSVINGAPN
+485 LLLESSVINGAPS

-534 DDHIWISFAS
+534 DDHVWISFAS

-560 VFDAGNTSSTGQVGV
+560 VFDAGNTGSTGQVGE

-595 YYNLGIAKQG
+595 YYNLGIAKQAANTT
-605 IDATTSAAD
+605 ATPTVGLLD
-614 SFTNQNNSFNNG
+614 SFTNDQNTFNASG
-626 VPLFS
+626 DALFPD
-631 EDNNKPDIALTDTII
+631 DNNKPDIASNDTII
-646 MDRSCW
+646 ISRPCW
-652 AGDHILSPLTGN
+652 AGDHILQPLTGSDIN
-664 DGDITAQD
+664 ITAQD

-684 SASDHPGGTKNS
+684 SAEDHPGGTKNS
-696 RRYRIVSMDG
+696 KRYKITSIDG
-706 SGGQYKMKLAEPI
+706 SDDIYKIKLAESI
-719 SDDDSLIARPTTQQT
+719 SDDDTLIARPPTSQT
-734 VITSGSGLIMNPT
+734 VITAGQGAVMNET

-770 IHGDNLIREKIFDF
+770 IHGNSLIKDKVFDF
-784 LAGGVPDDYIVGSFN
+784 LIGPSSDDFVVGSFN
-799 LFRWADGDG
+799 LFRWADGNG
-808 TNSGD
+808 INSGN
-813 DATQGVVNPSAANG
+813 DATEEVVNPHTL
-827 SDTQFDNN
+827 SDTQFDN
-835 TTASH
+835 TTTTHH
-840 LPSEITTSGSSISN
+840 LPSDITSSTIEITNKESDWDALINN
-854 TVEDWEELI
+854 TFTI
-863 DSCFIID
+863 DIG
-870 VAGVPTSFAGG
+870 GVSTPVPGG

-905 GWHGADHLYPEQVW
+905 GWKGATHLYPEQIW
-919 RPVAVRGS
+919 RPVSIKNANTNNFS
-927 TGSGVNGFPDFGPAY
+927 NNGFPDFGPAY
-942 EGQGTQSTS
+942 VGQGQTS
-951 INIGNIYGAS
+951 PDQGGSSYIVSDVYGAS
-961 EGYAGTKVISTNDT
+961 EGYVGSEVIGTFGT
-975 TSIVNLNSAPT
+975 TSIANENNPPSAS
-986 ANTGNLDGHWNAM
+986 TGNLDGHWNAM
-999 EGAIKT
+999 EGAIET
-1005 DNEHTTAAGSRRWL
+1005 QGQYILTGTFGQRRWL

-1027 TTDLDNTYGT
+1027 TSNLDFTYGT
-1037 VNNKNVVHISFVAP
+1037 VSGKNIVHISFVAP
-1051 GRDLHNGD
+1051 GEDLHNGD
-1059 GLTTGIIPSHYYFR
+1059 GLTTGNVPQYYYFR
-1073 GSGTSPTYNDV
+1073 GSGTDGYDDV

-1098 SSGSKFGTS
+1098 SDGNMLGNSLEQFI
-1107 SEGFVCFEGNW
+1107 CFEGNW
-1118 GPTNTHGYN
+1118 GPVGTHNTNT
-1127 FGSSYTSEQAGWF
+1127 FGGGVDNMAGWF
-1140 QTPAPGQCGV
+1140 QTPAPNQCGV

-1157 LAFQQDHEDQW
+1157 LAFQQKHEDQW
-1168 KPNKTTDNALNAIAE
+1168 KPNKTDNSALNAAAE
-1183 DFLNTMVPGARFRFK
+1183 EFLNTMIPGAKFRFK
-1198 DDPDAEVY
+1198 DDTDAEVY

-1221 WRQRWVYN
+1221 WRKRWVYN
-1229 GSNFVPG
+1229 GSNFVAG
-1236 GDSVEEAAIAWANTT
+1236 GDSVEEAALAWAHATGAGGGMFTGNEFDH
-1251 TDPSSVGYWRYSG
+1251 TDQVDFPSDFGYGETSSVNTVS
-1264 TQSTFIGE
+1264 E
-1272 WYYGGKVTFPD
+1272 
-1283 NFAKASTSGA
+1283 
-1293 AWDTLAQRIVDFG
+1293 WDTLAARIVDFG
-1306 KANNRRTCYIFEF
+1306 RANNRRTCYIFEF
-1319 DKDIRTVPTGNT
+1319 DKDIKVPSPNG
-1331 FNAYSTDGFD
+1331 FSAYSTDGFD
-1341 VNDFLNVE
+1341 INDFLNIE
-1349 IISDNPQVITG
+1349 IVSDNPQVITG
-1360 EINENPAIWETEPS
+1360 EINEKPAIWETEPL

-1386 GNIPL
+1386 ANIPL
-1391 RITADNFELLAPT
+1391 KITADNFELLAPT

-1418 GFSLYINHHSIA
+1418 GFSLYINHHSIT
-1430 GVAGLFTVRDIQN
+1430 GIAGLFTVRDIQN

-1477 DGTYPDPGPG
+1477 DGTYPDPPPG
-1487 PAGYRSQ
+1487 PQGYRSQ
-1494 FKIKLDIDP
+1494 FRIKLDIDL

-1514 FAFGD
+1514 FSFGD

-1586 NPTYGGITKLFSRK
+1586 NPTYGEITKLFSRK

-1653 SVDVDNYRLYFA
+1653 SVDVDTYRLYFA
-1665 DKQRRSVLRL
+1665 DKQRKAVLRL

-1709 EEYNLTIGNSDLV
+1709 EEYNLTIGNSELV
-1722 LTNENIVNNSY
+1722 LTNQNIVNNSY
-1733 FDEGDSFYEVSTLGD
+1733 FDEGDSFYQINTLGD
-1748 IAVDGVAPSGN
+1748 IVVDGFAPSGN
-1759 DLTYDDPSVI
+1759 PLLYDDPSVI

-1791 INSGALQ
+1791 INSGSLQ
-1798 GIDQQFA
+1798 GIDQQFVA
-1805 PAEYGTP
+1805 ASYGTP

-1824 YATNSDPLKFSH
+1824 YATNSDPVQFSH
-1836 IHASEPSGSMNVNL
+1836 TYPSDPAGSMNVNL
-1850 PVIGSNSSHGH
+1850 PVISSNNSFGH
-1861 PFDTGGMGWPLSKLE
+1861 PFKNGGVGWPLSKLK
-1876 RYRDGVV
+1876 RYIDGVEQTGSV
-1883 QQGGGGVPGFPVP
+1883 SGGPFI
-1896 TYDGISGNSFSAW
+1896 DDFSGNSYSTWDTGLGYTNENPCLF
-1909 NYVPAYDG
+1909 V
-1917 HGIYFD
+1917 D
-1923 WGDIY
+1923 WGNITY
-1928 SFANAVGG
+1928 PTYNGVGQ
-1936 LGIASSLNQ
+1936 AD
-1945 QGKEGIVFYN
+1945 GKEGITFYN
-1955 GDPTNANSLGVLEVR
+1955 GDPNNGGVLEVR

-1975 QYSGS
+1975 EYPGS
-1980 SHPFEDKYYVHQNVR
+1980 ANQFESQHYVHPNVR
-1995 NWVNENDPNST
+1995 DWVNENDPNSM

-2017 VASNTIFAGEE
+2017 IASNTIFAGEE
-2028 IYVYCVLEYAD
+2028 IYVYCELEYAD
-2039 GYPSFGQGG
+2039 GYTSFGLGPGQ
-2048 FSSPVQPS
+2048 FPISPPN
-2056 DYQEP
+2056 YLEP
-2061 DISIHLYDGTT
+2061 DISIHLYDGST
-2072 ELNNDFVIEPANRL
+2072 ELNNFFVITPAQRP
-2086 CENIAYPGISANF
+2086 CENIAYPGISSLY

-2120 GMNYASFGFD
+2120 GMDFAQQNWSAGV
-2130 PNVTESTYK
+2130 PITENTYK
-2139 KLIAFQIKF
+2139 KMIAFQIKF
-2148 GGDNVTAGEYTEIF
+2148 KGDTLAAGDVTQIL
-2162 NQGYLDEEK
+2162 NQGFLDEEK

-2176 LQVGIKVDGTS
+2176 LQVGIKIDGT
-2187 IASFNANFSAKN
+2187 ALDQTAGALNG
-2199 AVMLNKL
+2199 VMLNKL
-2206 SIGKLFRLKTPSIPA
+2206 SIGKLFRLIKPSIPT

-2226 GTGIPFPA
+2226 GTGTPFPA

-2242 VAPLNLNPYNYSFN
+2242 VAPKDLSTSNYSFN
-2256 NINYSGA
+2256 NINYAGA
-2263 GGQTNNWTL
+2263 GPNSNWTL
-2272 TNQGVNGGYGS
+2272 TNQGVSGGFGS
-2283 HATWNQVGFN
+2283 HTTWNQVGFN

-2308 ETITGQDNNGNAVT
+2308 EALTGQDDQGNAVT

-2327 SNGTI
+2327 NNGTI

-2337 PNLSNSGNP
+2337 TLSTLGNP
-2346 SVYSNNGGPTPT
+2346 SAYSNNDGPTPT
-2358 YEVFSNTVA
+2358 YQIFSGTVA
-2367 TRVDV
+2367 TKIDV
-2372 GSLTNS
+2372 GSLTNI
-2378 APYTFDTGVMKYS
+2378 APYNFNTGVMRY
-2391 LTTSLLPNRWYYVRA
+2391 TMQTPFQIGNWYYVRA
-2406 EVNNGAQIPATDTH
+2406 EVNNAALITASNT
-2420 YTYIVLED
+2420 YNTYIVLED
-2428 VVDPTNLNWG
+2428 VVDSTPLNWG
-2438 AQQDNGR
+2438 AAQSGGR
-2445 RSHAQANPSYPDFH
+2445 RSHAQGNPTYPDWH
-2459 FGTITKGNTAHANGS
+2459 FGTVTNGNTAHSDGS
-2474 ISLYPCSYVSN
+2474 ISLYPCSDVSN

-2496 FKFNGSNPNELT
+2496 FQFNGSNPNELK
-2508 FKVGANGSSVPNFS
+2508 FKVGIDGSSLSNFS
-2522 IEHIQIRDITSY
+2522 FDYIQIRDITNY
-2534 NNTNGEAASWSSDA
+2534 NSGGGDVANWSSDA
-2548 PSYIPSFAGIPGFMD
+2548 PSYVPDFTGIPGFMD
-2563 FLLFNNNTAHTN
+2563 FLLYNTNTAIVT
-2575 WPFETYHHNNKL
+2575 WPFETYHRDDKL
-2587 CFRNAV
+2587 CFRNA
-2593 SAGYDHWYQEF
+2593 AQNGYDHWYQEF
-2604 DSANNSNLAPDAPS
+2604 DSANNSNLAPDVPS

-2627 VHPEPLTNTISGELV
+2627 VHPEPITGTISGELV
-2642 ARVANKVDDY
+2642 ARVANKVGDF
-2652 APGECAGVRL
+2652 APAIGPNNAQCAGVRL
-2662 VGITQP
+2662 TGIDQT

-2686 ATLNGVQLPSADV
+2686 ATRNGNLISGV
-2699 DVFHDLSPLWTS
+2699 DMFHDLGANWYE
-2711 GVITQNSI
+2711 GNITQNSI
-2719 SFRAAAANFTGAIDK
+2719 SFRAGATNFTGAVDQIV
-2734 IELEDQTVSF
+2734 LEDQTVGF

-2759 NSALTPYITWDN
+2759 DFNLTPYVVWDN
-2771 VQENIQ
+2771 VNENIQ
-2777 LNNLPFP
+2777 LNSLQFP
-2784 VQSWTDINGVVQNPN
+2784 VQPWTDINGIVQNPN

-2818 LYRFSANIFLQAF
+2818 LYRFSANIFLEAF

-2837 QIVFSENDV
+2837 QIVFSENDT

-2852 YYYNTDGEGFEVG
+2852 YYYNTNGEGFEVG
-2865 SLNNHNVSYSNN
+2865 SLNNHNVSYTQT

-2896 GNAGPMV
+2896 GSVNTPV
-2903 ASNGQTI
+2903 NSNGQTI

-2925 YQNVYFGAAGMNLQQ
+2925 YQNAYFGAAGMNLQQ

-2965 QNTLVIVINGIE
+2965 QNTLVIVINGVE
-2977 GSPVEQYEING
+2977 GSPVEQYRMQG
-2988 YIDNVEFIE
+2988 YIDNVQFIE
-2997 LGEFDESEFT
+2997 LGEFDEDEFT

-3100 GNSEIDLDG
+3100 SNNEIDLDG

-3128 AGPQAGWSAE
+3128 AHPQPGWSAE

-3164 GRIVIQSGSNDFS
+3164 GRIVIYSGSNDFS
-3177 IGDFDLVSPNQ
+3177 MGDFDIVSPNQ
-3188 YNITGDIN
+3188 YNFTGDIN
-3196 NTFGIGVIEAVE
+3196 NTFGIGVVE
-3208 LSTAPMDP
+3208 QVQITSSTPLP
-3216 NVDTFDEEVEEND
+3216 SSIIFEEENNQ
-3229 ALENIPLPQQNIPQQ
+3229 LPVNVQQLPQQQPQSSP
-3244 NVPQQSPPPTTPPPT
+3244 VPPAQSTPTPPPST
-3259 SPGPSGGSGSSGGG
+3259 PSSPGAGATGGSGSSGGG

>member
-20 KLIPKGEYISATNA
+20 RLIPKGEYISATNV
-34 QIGGS
+34 QIGGGS
-39 SNFSGDGVLAAVK
+39 KFSGDGVLGAVR

-88 SNDPDCIFEYD
+88 SNDPDCIFQYD

-154 TPQNGGHTQLF
+154 TPQAGGHTQLF

-186 QEPPTIRVTSSIED
+186 EEPPTIRVTSSIED

-251 PKFFENRNA
+251 PKFFENRDA

-266 KEPYHLSMVNCISAV
+266 KEPYHLSMVNCISAI
-281 ELANFVPS
+281 ELTNFVPS

-318 IDDEW
+318 TDGEW

-343 SVSSSSS
+343 SVASGSS

-355 GKYEVRTENIYAAL
+355 GRYEVRTENIYAAL

-421 YGLRYNAF
+421 YSLRYNAF

-605 IDATTSAAD
+605 IDATSGAAD
-614 SFTNQNNSFNNG
+614 SFTNQTNSFNVSG
-626 VPLFS
+626 SELFS
-631 EDNNKPDIALTDTII
+631 NDNNKPDIALTDTII

-664 DGDITAQD
+664 DADITAQD

-706 SGGQYKMKLAEPI
+706 SAGQYKMKLAEPI

-770 IHGDNLIREKIFDF
+770 IHGDNLIRDKVFDF

-813 DATQGVVNPSAANG
+813 DATQEVVNPSQA
-827 SDTQFDNN
+827 SDTQFDN
-835 TTASH
+835 TTTTDH
-840 LPSEITTSGSSISN
+840 LPSDITTSGSSISN
-854 TVEDWEELI
+854 IEQDWQDLL
-863 DSCFIID
+863 DNGFNA
-870 VAGVPTSFAGG
+870 VGG

-927 TGSGVNGFPDFGPAY
+927 IGSTGGGVNGFPDFGPAY

-975 TSIVNLNSAPT
+975 TSIANLNNAPA
-986 ANTGNLDGHWNAM
+986 ANAGNLASHWNAM
-999 EGAIKT
+999 EGAIET
-1005 DNEHTTAAGSRRWL
+1005 DSEHTTAAGSRRWL

-1027 TTDLDNTYGT
+1027 TSDVDNTYGAT
-1037 VNNKNVVHISFVAP
+1037 NGRNIVHISFVAP

-1059 GLTTGIIPSHYYFR
+1059 GLTTGNIPSHYYFR
-1073 GSGTSPTYNDV
+1073 GSGTAPTYDDV

-1118 GPTNTHGYN
+1118 GPTDTHGIN
-1127 FGSSYTSEQAGWF
+1127 FGSQYDNEQAGWF

-1168 KPNKTTDNALNAIAE
+1168 KPNKTTDNALNAVAE

-1221 WRQRWVYN
+1221 WRQRWVYDGN
-1229 GSNFVPG
+1229 NFVPG

-1251 TDPSSVGYWRYSG
+1251 TDPSSVGYWQYSG

-1283 NFAKASTSGA
+1283 DFAKASTSSA
-1293 AWDTLAQRIVDFG
+1293 AWNTLAQRIVDFG

-1319 DKDIRTVPTGNT
+1319 DKDIRDGNQANT
-1331 FNAYSTDGFD
+1331 FNAYSTSGFD

-1418 GFSLYINHHSIA
+1418 GFSLYINHHSVT

-1452 LTGADY
+1452 LTAAAY

-1477 DGTYPDPGPG
+1477 DGTYPNPAPGPQ
-1487 PAGYRSQ
+1487 GYRSQ

-1562 IYNSTSGVNNL
+1562 IYNSTSGINNL

-1665 DKQRRSVLRL
+1665 DKQRKAVLRL

-1709 EEYNLTIGNSDLV
+1709 EEYNLTIGNSELV
-1722 LTNENIVNNSY
+1722 LTNQNMVDNSY
-1733 FDEGDSFYEVSTLGD
+1733 FDEGDSFYEISTLGD
-1748 IAVDGVAPSGN
+1748 IVIDGFTPSGN
-1759 DLTYDDPSVI
+1759 NLFYDAPSVV
-1769 EEVPNLNPDVIIIN
+1769 EEVPNLNPDVIVIN

-1791 INSGALQ
+1791 INSGQ
-1798 GIDQQFA
+1798 ITGIDQDFV
-1805 PAEYGTP
+1805 PAVYGNGYGGGYNGVDSIYQAWHGQSEP
-1812 GINSS
+1812 YD
-1817 SGRIFQA
+1817 FQESFG
-1824 YATNSDPLKFSH
+1824 SDP
-1836 IHASEPSGSMNVNL
+1836 
-1850 PVIGSNSSHGH
+1850 IGAYGLLNSIPDYTSLGH
-1861 PFDTGGMGWPLSKLE
+1861 MFKTGGHGWPLATLS
-1876 RYRDGVV
+1876 RYVDGSSFTVKD
-1883 QQGGGGVPGFPVP
+1883 QLGDTQMIDNF
-1896 TYDGISGNSFSAW
+1896 SGSSQSAW
-1909 NYVPAYDG
+1909 QVIPGPTNP
-1917 HGIYFD
+1917 GIYYD
-1923 WGDIY
+1923 WGNITGITYPNDI
-1928 SFANAVGG
+1928 NG
-1936 LGIASSLNQ
+1936 NKD
-1945 QGKEGIVFYN
+1945 GKEGIVLY
-1955 GDPTNANSLGVLEVR
+1955 GSWCHGTHGGHACEVR
-1970 APGTY
+1970 FPGTY
-1975 QYSGS
+1975 QYGGS
-1980 SHPFEDKYYVHQNVR
+1980 TEPHQSRYSIPLDVK
-1995 NWVNENDPNST
+1995 NWNNFNDPT
-2006 PYNANAVDYSN
+2006 TIPYNSNNLNYSS
-2017 VASNTIFAGEE
+2017 VYPNTIFAGEE
-2028 IYVYCVLEYAD
+2028 VKIEFTLEYAKKGGSSGA
-2039 GYPSFGQGG
+2039 GYNSNFG
-2048 FSSPVQPS
+2048 PNNNE
-2056 DYQEP
+2056 EP
-2061 DISIHLYDGTT
+2061 DVSVVFYDGTT
-2072 ELNNDFVIEPANRL
+2072 QVAPNTILDPTSYPIQNTVYASSFTSFAIVPNATYFVEDLGYVGGNP
-2086 CENIAYPGISANF
+2086 IA
-2099 SPLSTDIEDF
+2099 
-2109 GQISSLPVVTN
+2109 TN
-2120 GMNYASFGFD
+2120 GMENYAAIDAG
-2130 PNVTESTYK
+2130 ESGLYSAEYVYRK
-2139 KLIAFQIKF
+2139 NFSLQVKF
-2148 GGDNVTAGEYTEIF
+2148 GGASLTASDYTELQNNGF
-2162 NQGYLDEEK
+2162 LETEK
-2171 IVVND
+2171 IAVNN
-2176 LQVGIKVDGTS
+2176 LQIGIKVGGNTG
-2187 IASFNANFSAKN
+2187 NGAKN
-2199 AVMLNKL
+2199 PVIIRRVGITKIFKL
-2206 SIGKLFRLKTPSIPA
+2206 ETPSVPA
-2221 FNNQT
+2221 FNNQV
-2226 GTGIPFPA
+2226 GTGVPFPN
-2234 TTIPAWTQ
+2234 TDIPAWTQ
-2242 VAPLNLNPYNYSFN
+2242 VAPKDLSTSNYSFN
-2256 NINYSGA
+2256 NINY
-2263 GGQTNNWTL
+2263 GGVGPNSNWRL
-2272 TNQGVNGGYGS
+2272 DPNPNYGQY
-2283 HATWNQVGFN
+2283 ATWSGVGFN
-2293 PYANHVDTYGIFNYP
+2293 PYANHVDTYGNFNYP
-2308 ETITGQDNNGNAVT
+2308 EAITGTDDQGNAVT
-2322 IYAGE
+2322 IYAGDN
-2327 SNGTI
+2327 NGVT
-2332 DPSSY
+2332 DPTTFPALPITS
-2337 PNLSNSGNP
+2337 NP
-2346 SVYSNNGGPTPT
+2346 SVYSNNDGPTPSYGINPT
-2358 YEVFSNTVA
+2358 SVA
-2367 TRVDV
+2367 TKVDV
-2372 GSLTNS
+2372 GSLTNA
-2378 APYTFDTGVMKYS
+2378 APYNYNTGLMVYNMQ
-2391 LTTSLLPNRWYYVRA
+2391 TPFQAGNWYYVRA
-2406 EVNNGAQIPATDTH
+2406 EVNNSSQVAASPS
-2420 YTYIVLED
+2420 YNTYIVLED
-2428 VVDPTNLNWG
+2428 VVDPAGLSWG
-2438 AQQDNGR
+2438 AAQNSGR

-2459 FGTITKGNTAHANGS
+2459 FGTITNGNTAHADGS
-2474 ISLYPCSYVSN
+2474 ISLYPCSYVTT
-2485 PTNSIQQYAAI
+2485 PTNAIQQYAAI
-2496 FKFNGSNPNELT
+2496 FKFNGSNPNELK
-2508 FKVGANGSSVPNFS
+2508 FRVGIGGSALANFN
-2522 IEHIQIRDITSY
+2522 IEYVQIRDITNY
-2534 NNTNGEAASWSSDA
+2534 NNGGGDANNWSSDA
-2548 PSYIPSFAGIPGFMD
+2548 PSYIPDFTGIPGYMD
-2563 FLLFNNNTAHTN
+2563 FLLFNNNTAHTT
-2575 WPFETYHHNNKL
+2575 WPFEVYHYSNKL

-2604 DSANNSNLAPDAPS
+2604 DSANNPNLAPAIPS
-2618 LGGYKLSFR
+2618 LQGYKLSFR
-2627 VHPEPLTNTISGELV
+2627 VHPEPLTGTISGELV

-2662 VGITQP
+2662 TGITQT

-2681 SFPPY
+2681 SFAPY
-2686 ATLNGVQLPSADV
+2686 ATRNGVAIGGV
-2699 DVFHDLSPLWTS
+2699 DMFHDLSPLWTS

-2719 SFRAAAANFTGAIDK
+2719 SFRGSSSPFTGSVDQVV
-2734 IELEDQTVSF
+2734 LEDQTVSF

-2759 NSALTPYITWDN
+2759 DSALTPYITWDN

-2806 QNLGHIN
+2806 QNLGHIS

-2818 LYRFSANIFLQAF
+2818 LYKFSATINLEAIN
-2831 DPATGN
+2831 PATGAP
-2837 QIVFSENDV
+2837 IIFSENDV

-2852 YYYNTDGEGFEVG
+2852 YYYNTNGEGFEVY
-2865 SLNNHNVSYSNN
+2865 SYNNNN
-2877 PNISWYLPTGQT
+2877 ANYNNTPNISWYLPTGQT

-2896 GNAGPMV
+2896 GNVNPV
-2903 ASNGQTI
+2903 SSNGQTI
-2910 QFDIDGEYMN
+2910 QFDVDGEHMN
-2920 PGGGF
+2920 QGA
-2925 YQNVYFGAAGMNLQQ
+2925 YFGDSNMDLQQ

-2945 LSNAPYGALQLGAGT
+2945 LSNTPQGASQLGAGT
-2960 PAPYL
+2960 PGPYL

-2988 YIDNVEFIE
+2988 YIDDVQFVE
-2997 LGEFDESEFT
+2997 LGEYDESEFT

-3034 KYYTFKN
+3034 KYYTFKD
-3041 ANLYEHHKTNQWCVF
+3041 ANLYEHHFAAPGLGGYGNWNVF
-3056 YGTGTTVGPDSVSVK
+3056 YGAAADDVPSTVEL
-3071 FVLNDSVNICKEFHS
+3071 VLNDSIAICKEFHS
-3086 LNFKGSLGRNNFFQ
+3086 LNFKGNRGYNDFTQLNPEMDTDGNN
-3100 GNSEIDLDG
+3100 
-3109 DQIADLDY
+3109 IADLDY
-3117 ANFLEHNDHFN
+3117 NNFLENNEHFN
-3128 AGPQAGWSAE
+3128 KGYQSGWSVKT
-3138 SIVTDLEEGTS
+3138 IYTDLESGKAL
-3149 ISFVK
+3149 SFTK
-3154 KENKWFSDIR
+3154 KEDKFFSDIR
-3164 GRIVIQSGSNDFS
+3164 ATGRFTPPASSVQPISDQQTS
-3177 IGDFDLVSPNQ
+3177 
-3188 YNITGDIN
+3188 DIN
-3196 NTFGIGVIEAVE
+3196 NTFGIGIIEAVE
-3208 LSTAPMDP
+3208 ESAAPMDP
-3216 NVDTFDEEVEEND
+3216 NVDDFDFGDSGVPESLPIQPQPQPQ
-3229 ALENIPLPQQNIPQQ
+3229 ALPVIQP
-3244 NVPQQSPPPTTPPPT
+3244 QSPPPPPSSP